1 MASKNTFRTVLSV
14 IKSAPHALTT
24 GEIKRAMGVRSLGSQ
39 DSINEA
45 VKQLYVAGYL
55 KRTTQKSDRGYNRY
69 FTNST
74 VRTLIGDLIN
84 GRSCVLPGIVFTV
97 SDAPAATPAPQ
108 PQTPRLTKAD
118 FPVGTKVKRIGRTII
133 VLPGTLGEVVTS
145 KPDDGYGSVRVKWNG
160 NGEHTYSTNDSIRE
174 FLEIVAPATTTGEA
188 GGLYKG
194 AKVSALRSILK
205 DIKSA
210 PSSVHVDNF
219 GGGLLYSDFNK
230 AFGVLVDEGFIKLH
244 ADRTDHYFTRK
255 PMRAKIDA
263 FIASGNIADLTGESP
278 AMPVHQDHEEPAVTS
293 RPTPSQKPWEVG
305 MAELSGCASLDSQYR
320 AALGAILGNPNAV
333 SWAGVPYHANAEAMC
348 KNLTKAGLT
357 KEHRDKPGYYFTR
370 KPNRELIGKFL
381 ARVITLEQLFTQ
393 AKQPGQ
399 LASRQ
404 PRGYAEFESDDYRGI
419 LDAMRGFEHSVSR
432 DDIEMAAFGDVI
444 TDDPSMAKMIGF
456 LKDAG
461 LIKED
466 SQKANYWFTRK
477 PNRELIDAF
486 IEGRKTLAQLFSEAK
501 RPTRG

>member
-1 MASKNTFRTVLSV
+1 MASKNTFRTILSV

-24 GEIKRAMGVRSLGSQ
+24 GEIKNAMGVRSLGVQ
-39 DSINEA
+39 DDINEA
-45 VKQLYVAGYL
+45 VKQLSIAGYL

-74 VRTLIGDLIN
+74 VRTLIKDFVD
-84 GRSCVLPGIVFTV
+84 GRSCVLPGIIFT
-97 SDAPAATPAPQ
+97 DAPTVALTERTVTRQ
-108 PQTPRLTKAD
+108 LTKAD

-133 VLPGTLGEVVTS
+133 VPPGTLGEVVTS
-145 KPDDGYGSVRVKWNG
+145 KPGDGDGSVRVRWAG
-160 NGEHTYSTNDSIRE
+160 NGEHVYGTDDAIPE
-174 FLEIVAPATTTGEA
+174 FLQIVAPAQATATGDR
-188 GGLYKG
+188 YNG
-194 AKVSALRSILK
+194 ALVSALRTILK
-205 DIKSA
+205 DLRSA

-219 GGGLLYSDFNK
+219 GGGLLLVEFDK
-230 AFGVLVDEGFIKLH
+230 AFNVLLEGGFIKLH

-263 FIASGNIADLTGESP
+263 FIASGNIADLTGEST
-278 AMPVHQDHEEPAVTS
+278 ATPVHQDHEEPAVTS
-293 RPTPSQKPWEVG
+293 RPTPGQKPWEIG
-305 MAELSGCASLDSQYR
+305 MLPMGTTTLEEQYR
-320 AALGAILGNPNAV
+320 AALNKIVSNSNAV
-333 SWAGVPYHANAEAMC
+333 SWGAVPYGSNAHAMC

-381 ARVITLEQLFTQ
+381 TRVITLEQLFTQ

-399 LASRQ
+399 LASQQ
-404 PRGYAEFESDDYRGI
+404 PRGYPEFESDDYRDI

-432 DDIEMAAFGDVI
+432 DDIELATFGDV
-444 TDDPSMAKMIGF
+444 DAEDPSMAKVIGF

-477 PNRELIDAF
+477 PNRDLIDAF
-486 IEGRKTLAQLFSEAK
+486 IDGDKTLAQLFSEAK
-501 RPTRG
+501 RPSRG